1 MKKLYIRHASELVT
15 CRGKAPR
22 RGREMA
28 DIGLI
33 EDGAVLLSD
42 GRIEAVGTTKELD
55 QRLGLDPKQADAL
68 HHETASISSQA
79 AEPADTE
86 LNGQPA
92 TILNAWEKT
101 VLPGFVDSHTH
112 FIFGGF
118 RADEFSWRLKGDSYM
133 SIMERGGGINATIR
147 PTKEASEEDLIA
159 AGMDRLNRMAE
170 FGVTTVEGKSGYGM
184 DCETELK
191 QLRVMKELDRRHPL
205 DVVSTFLG
213 PHSVLPEYKGRER
226 EFLDYM
232 LTQVMPLVKKEN
244 LAEFADIFCEKNV
257 FSIED
262 SEYYLNQAKKLG
274 FRLKIHADE
283 MYPLGGGKLAA
294 RAGAVSADHLLKASD
309 EGIRQMA
316 EAGVISTLLPATAFC
331 LKEEYAP
338 ARKMIDSGCAVALA
352 SDLNPGSCFTNSI
365 PLLIAL
371 GCIYMNMS
379 IEEVITAL
387 TINGAAAVGR
397 ADTIGSIEEGKQADI
412 LIMKYPSIAYLPYH
426 TAVNQV
432 ETVIKK
438 GEIIVSKRW

>member
-55 QRLGLDPKQADAL
+55 RRLGLDPKQSDAL

-147 PTKEASEEDLIA
+147 DKYFSGASATPA
-159 AGMDRLNRMAE
+159 AV
-170 FGVTTVEGKSGYGM
+170 F
-184 DCETELK
+184 
-191 QLRVMKELDRRHPL
+191 P
-205 DVVSTFLG
+205 
-213 PHSVLPEYKGRER
+213 VL
-226 EFLDYM
+226 
-232 LTQVMPLVKKEN
+232 VN
-244 LAEFADIFCEKNV
+244 LAQKH
-257 FSIED
+257 
-262 SEYYLNQAKKLG
+262 LKKLN
-274 FRLKIHADE
+274 
-283 MYPLGGGKLAA
+283 AA
-294 RAGAVSADHLLKASD
+294 NRGL
-309 EGIRQMA
+309 
-316 EAGVISTLLPATAFC
+316 
-331 LKEEYAP
+331 
-338 ARKMIDSGCAVALA
+338 
-352 SDLNPGSCFTNSI
+352 
-365 PLLIAL
+365 
-371 GCIYMNMS
+371 
-379 IEEVITAL
+379 
-387 TINGAAAVGR
+387 
-397 ADTIGSIEEGKQADI
+397 
-412 LIMKYPSIAYLPYH
+412 SIAYEKQMTELLSKLGTEYPAHLNLPQQGSFQLGYYFQ
-426 TAVNQV
+426 TQARYQ
-432 ETVIKK
+432 KK
-438 GEIIVSKRW
+438 EEK